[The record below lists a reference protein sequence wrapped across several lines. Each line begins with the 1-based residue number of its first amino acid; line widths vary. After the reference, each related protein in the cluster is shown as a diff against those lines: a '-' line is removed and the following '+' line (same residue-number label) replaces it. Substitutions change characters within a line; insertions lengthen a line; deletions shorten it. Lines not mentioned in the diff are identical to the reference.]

1 MNPLTVFPLAHV
13 PFVIS
18 TFKTLAP
25 LEIIVPCL
33 AAELYVAELA
43 TLSPSV
49 NQSESATE
57 IAYTSLR
64 GFSVFV

>member
-33 AAELYVAELA
+33 AAELYVAELS
-43 TLSPSV
+43 TLSPV
-49 NQSESATE
+49 ENPSESATG
-57 IAYTSLR
+57 ISYTSSI
-64 GFSVFV
+64 GFAAG